1 MMKKLGLSLIVTFI
15 FIGVFMQ
22 VAFASNIAPY
32 YNNIILTDTTFNI
45 NENGKAGVSVYY
57 DGYPGATT
65 GATICIKIEKR
76 NLLVFWKEVVNDVYY
91 FREESHAETFV
102 YQLEKTGT
110 YRCTV
115 DYLISGTGGTDDEIT
130 FQDTKTYG

>member
-1 MMKKLGLSLIVTFI
+1 MKRKFCLIFALVFTMSALLSSPIL
-15 FIGVFMQ
+15 
-22 VAFASNIAPY
+22 ASGISLF
-32 YNNIILTDTTFNI
+32 NNNTASTSTNFSITDTGEARVRVNY
-45 NENGKAGVSVYY
+45 E
-57 DGYPGATT
+57 GYPGVTT

-76 NLLVFWKEVVNDVYY
+76 NLLVFWKEIVNDVYY

-115 DYLISGTGGTDDEIT
+115 DYLISGTGGLDDEIT
-130 FQDTKTYG
+130 FQDTKTY

>member
-1 MMKKLGLSLIVTFI
+1 MKKLYLIMAFVFI
-15 FIGVFMQ
+15 FVGG
-22 VAFASNIAPY
+22 FAKTVSASGITPY
-32 YNNIILTDTTFNI
+32 YNNTSNTSTSFVITD
-45 NENGKAGVSVYY
+45 
-57 DGYPGATT
+57 DGEANVAVRYTGRSDVTT

-115 DYLISGTGGTDDEIT
+115 DYLISGNGGTDDEIT
-130 FQDTKTYG
+130 FQDTKTY